1 MQGKYNTLLI
11 AIALVAGLV
20 VGFAGST
27 LAFRHRLL
35 RIPGEG
41 PFQRMDR
48 VLNLTPSQ
56 KAQVGEVMEDTR
68 DKIQQ
73 ARRDFQRQRRKSL
86 DDAYIKIRGLLT
98 PDQQKRFE
106 REFVPPTLRKEAAHM
121 GQGEMGGE
129 PSESMDKAQP

>member
-1 MQGKYNTLLI
+1 LQGKYNTLLI

-48 VLNLTPSQ
+48 VLNLTPAQ

-106 REFVPPTLRKEAAHM
+106 SEFVPPTLRKEAAQM
-121 GQGEMGGE
+121 GPGEMGGE
-129 PSESMDKAQP
+129 PQP